1 MVVAIAA
8 LLGALAGVGLLLVRA
23 GLMGRVVKWP
33 TNIRISTKQKS
44 SAVNQQELVEAIASW
59 TEQLRDTI
67 AAAHGLEQAIG
78 ATSELAPL
86 LIADAVRRLAA
97 GLRYGGLE
105 DALRRFAEDVN
116 HPSCDFV
123 ASALITA
130 TRHQAREL
138 GPLLTH
144 LSECSREESRVQ
156 LRVWVGR
163 ARIRSAV
170 RIVVWVVA
178 IFVSGLFILDRPYL
192 APFATGQGAVV
203 LVAIIA
209 VFSCALV
216 MLRRLGDMPHTAR
229 FIARRETVLP

>member
-1 MVVAIAA
+1 MVVVIAA
-8 LLGALAGVGLLLVRA
+8 LLGALAGIGLLLVRA
-23 GLMGRVVKWP
+23 GLMGTIVKWP
-33 TNIRISTKQKS
+33 TVARISIKKKS
-44 SAVNQQELVEAIASW
+44 SLVDQQELVEAIASW

-67 AAAHGLEQAIG
+67 AAAHGLEQAIT
-78 ATSELAPL
+78 ATSELAPVP
-86 LIADAVRRLAA
+86 IADAVRRLAA

-123 ASALITA
+123 VSALITA
-130 TRHQAREL
+130 TRYQAREL

-170 RIVVWVVA
+170 RIVVWVVV
-178 IFVSGLFILDRPYL
+178 IFVSGLVILDRPYL
-192 APFATGQGAVV
+192 APFATGQGIVMLA
-203 LVAIIA
+203 AIGA
-209 VFSCALV
+209 VFSCALI
-216 MLRRLGDMPHTAR
+216 MLRRLGDMSQAAR
-229 FIARRETVLP
+229 FIARRETALP